1 MKQKQ
6 YNWVIG
12 FFMYL
17 FIMFFAIYFLFV
29 IINIKKEYFSLQLK
43 TSGPIILL
51 GDSILKNNDYVTN
64 KYSVENFVRKK
75 TKRHVY
81 CFAKD
86 DETIMDVYEQL
97 DKIPIE
103 LNTENTDIFLSIG
116 GNDII
121 NNYNYLTNDLHKKN
135 HLNKLFSNY
144 SELVKSIEIKMN
156 NANLFL
162 LDIYYPKSF
171 YYRSYIPII
180 EEWNDKLYEKE
191 NDFKILRISKYLN
204 DSKDFIYNIEPSR
217 KGGEKIADMIINE

>member
-6 YNWVIG
+6 SHCNVIRI
-12 FFMYL
+12 
-17 FIMFFAIYFLFV
+17 FILCMTFFAIYVLLFV
-29 IINIKKEYFSLQLK
+29 TIKKEYFSLQLK
-43 TSGPIILL
+43 NSGPIILL

-64 KYSVENFVRKK
+64 KYSVESFIRKK

-86 DETIMDVYEQL
+86 DETIIDVYDQL

-121 NNYNYLTNDLHKKN
+121 NNYNYLTNVLHKKN
-135 HLNKLFSNY
+135 HLNKLFSKY
-144 SELVKSIEIKMN
+144 FELVKSIQTKMN
-156 NANLFL
+156 KTNLIL
-162 LDIYYPKSF
+162 LDIYYPTSS

-180 EEWNDKLYEKE
+180 EEWNKKLYEKE
-191 NDFKILRISKYLN
+191 YDFKILRISKYLKN
-204 DSKDFIYNIEPSR
+204 SKDFVYNIEPSR